1 MGYTIEVS
9 FDMRKHTDTSFKND
23 IFECADN
30 LNSTIYFADY
40 DFEGK
45 NRQIK
50 RSHCIL
56 YIFFEDDCID
66 NLIEFIRY
74 VKTKKHTYIE
84 CLYEDSGINNIIYAS
99 SVYQKQMHKKC
110 VETYK
115 NKYKF
120 INDINDKNTNDK
132 ILRNII
138 TSKS

>member
-9 FDMRKHTDTSFKND
+9 FDMRKHTDGSFKQD
-23 IFECADN
+23 ILQCAEN
-30 LNSTIYFADY
+30 FNCTTYFVDY

-66 NLIEFIRY
+66 NLIQFIRY

-84 CLYEDSGINNIIYAS
+84 CLYEDGGINNIIYAS
-99 SVYQKQMHKKC
+99 SVYQKQMHKKS
-110 VETYK
+110 VHIYK
-115 NKYKF
+115 NKF
-120 INDINDKNTNDK
+120 ESTNDT

-138 TSKS
+138 IGKS